1 MGVRILYPAYITR
14 TCSKIPKGGWI
25 MEIKSILFPTDF
37 SEGSAQA
44 LQYAVDMSKRYGAK
58 LHVVHIIY
66 DITKATGWYVPH
78 VSTDKMYQEIQEG
91 AKKELD
97 RFAVKELAEVK
108 DVERTV
114 ITGVPHEEVINFAK
128 KHKIDLIIMGTHGRK
143 GIDRILF
150 GSTAAQIVR
159 FAPCPVLTVRL
170 PVY

>member
-14 TCSKIPKGGWI
+14 KCSKILKGGWI

-170 PVY
+170 PIY